1 MSSQG
6 PSSFD
11 QQVEAHFR
19 AMEPKASSN
28 AEVSPFDEATRAFFA
43 ECQPAA
49 QTTKPL
55 SVWDRVVAA
64 ELPEALDLS
73 SVEPSGLC

>member
-19 AMEPKASSN
+19 DMEPKASSK

-43 ECQPAA
+43 A
-49 QTTKPL
+49 QTPEPP
-55 SVWDRVVAA
+55 SAWDSIVAA

-73 SVEPSGLC
+73 RVEPSGLG